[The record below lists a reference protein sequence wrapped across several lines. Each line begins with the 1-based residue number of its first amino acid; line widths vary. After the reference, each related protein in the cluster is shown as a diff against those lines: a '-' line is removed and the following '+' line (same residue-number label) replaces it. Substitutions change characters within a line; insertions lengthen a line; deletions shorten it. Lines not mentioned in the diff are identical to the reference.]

1 MPTDLSKYNNDW
13 YKPGSAIK
21 RIVWFVSNALF
32 IKNSFIPIYGFKRI
46 LLRSFGASIG
56 KGVVIKNGVNI
67 KYPWFLEVGDFS
79 WIGENVW
86 IDNLG
91 KVQIGAHV
99 CISQGAFLLCG
110 NHRFDRFT
118 FDLEVRPIVLEDG
131 VWIGAKAVVCP
142 GVICGS
148 HSVLVVGSVATKS
161 LDSYGIY
168 QGNPSVKIKLRTI
181 NMA

>member
-1 MPTDLSKYNNDW
+1 MPTDLSKYNNNW

-21 RIVWFVSNALF
+21 RIVWFVLNALF
-32 IKNSFIPIYGFKRI
+32 IKNSFIPIYGFKRT

-110 NHRFDRFT
+110 NHRFDRST
-118 FDLEVRPIVLEDG
+118 FDLEVRPIVLEDC

-148 HSVLVVGSVATKS
+148 HSVLAVGSVATKS

-168 QGNPSVKIKLRTI
+168 QGNPCNKIKKRLI
-181 NMA
+181 L